1 MSYRIIRLTL
11 GLALVPWLVPSAAA
25 QGVPDSIVAEGVPE
39 VPSTLVEAL
48 NRYQNIRTATF
59 QGWLAGRREVLIS
72 TRFAETPQVH
82 HVAFP
87 GGARTQHTFG
97 RDRVLGAAP
106 RPGRDQFVF
115 SADVGGAEN
124 YQLFL
129 DDLGAGTPK
138 QFTDGKSR
146 NVLGHW
152 SNAGTLLAFSGNAR
166 NGRDMDLYVVDPSGS
181 GQARRIKDVQGD
193 WSVSDWSP
201 DDKAVA
207 AVESLSINESYVHV
221 IDVATGEAR
230 SPTPRAAPGGPT
242 VAYGDVRFARDGKA
256 LYWTTDLGSEFRR
269 LARHDLA
276 AETSTTL
283 TAHIPWDVEGFDL
296 SDDGTT
302 IVLVANEDGV
312 SRLHVLDV
320 ASGRERPAPPLP
332 SGQVTGLEFRRG
344 TLEFG
349 FGLTSARSPLD
360 VYSCDLASGKVE
372 RWTRSETGGLAPE
385 AFAEPTPLRYSS
397 FDGREIPAFVYR
409 PDAGKFPGP
418 RPVLID
424 IHGGPE
430 GQFRP
435 AFLGRKN
442 YLVDELG
449 IALVFPNVR
458 GSSGYGKGYLEL
470 DNGPLREG
478 AVKDIGALLDWVGK
492 QPELDASRV
501 GVTGGS
507 YGGFMSLASLTHYS
521 DRLKAGIDIVGISN
535 FVTFLENTQ
544 AYRRDLR
551 RAEYGDE
558 RIPEMRSFLEKISPL
573 SSVGKIKVPL
583 LVIQGKNDPRVPASE
598 SDQMVAA
605 LRKGGG
611 PVWYVVGKDEGHGF
625 ARKAN
630 QDYAQYAEVLFLKR
644 HLLGE
649 ESTLTKPA
657 KTGL

>member
-1 MSYRIIRLTL
+1 MSHRIVRLAL
-11 GLALVPWLVPSAAA
+11 GLALVPWLVPSAPA

-39 VPSTLVEAL
+39 VPASLVEAL
-48 NRYQNIRTATF
+48 NRYQNIRTAAF

-87 GGARTQHTFG
+87 GGARSQLTFR
-97 RDRVLGAAP
+97 RDRVLGADP
-106 RPGRDQFVF
+106 RPGRDQFAF
-115 SADVGGAEN
+115 SADAGGAEN

-129 DDLGAGTPK
+129 DDLRAGTVK
-138 QFTDGKSR
+138 RFTDGEAR
-146 NVLGHW
+146 HVLGDW
-152 SNAGTLLAFSGNAR
+152 SNAGTLLAYSGNAR
-166 NGRDMDLYVVDPSGS
+166 NGRDMDLYVVDPSGP
-181 GQARRIKDVQGD
+181 GPARRIKDVQGD

-207 AVESLSINESYVHV
+207 ALEYLSIDETYVHLV
-221 IDVATGEAR
+221 DVATGEVR
-230 SPTPRAAPGGPT
+230 TPTPRAAPGGPT
-242 VAYGDVRFARDGKA
+242 VAYGDVRFAKDGKA

-276 AETSTTL
+276 SGTSTTL

-302 IVLVANEDGV
+302 ILLIANEDGV
-312 SRLHVLDV
+312 SRLHVLDA
-320 ASGRERPAPPLP
+320 ASGRERPAPRLP
-332 SGQVTGLEFRRG
+332 FGQVEGLEFRLG

-385 AFAEPTPLRYSS
+385 AFAEPTLIRYSS

-409 PDAGKFPGP
+409 PDARKFPGP

-442 YLVDELG
+442 YLIDELG

-458 GSSGYGKGYLEL
+458 GSSGYGKGYLKL
-470 DNGPLREG
+470 DNGQLRED
-478 AVKDIGALLDWVGK
+478 AVKDIGPLLDRVAK
-492 QPELDASRV
+492 LPDLDASRV
-501 GVTGGS
+501 GVVGGS
-507 YGGFMSLASLTHYS
+507 YGGFMSLACLTHYS

-558 RIPEMRSFLEKISPL
+558 RVPEMRSFLEKVSPL

-625 ARKAN
+625 AKKVN
-630 QDYAQYAEVLFLKR
+630 QDYAQYAEILFLKR

-649 ESTLTKPA
+649 ESSSTKPV